1 MNAAMPSSIFVMAL
15 VLCYAGWCLLCLGME
30 RHHRDVFGAA
40 PSSTRRRKLRV
51 GGWFAL
57 MLAFA
62 ISVYALDWE
71 FGPVL
76 WACAL
81 MLAALVWALLL
92 PFAARWAVRLAWLA
106 PVAVFA
112 AVALVGAT

>member
-1 MNAAMPSSIFVMAL
+1 MNAVTPSFTFAMAL

-30 RHHRDVFGAA
+30 RHHRDIFGVA
-40 PSSTRRRKLRV
+40 PSAARRRRLRV

-62 ISVYALDWE
+62 ISVYALGWE

-92 PFAARWAVRLAWLA
+92 PFAARWAVRLAWLT
-106 PVAVFA
+106 PIA
-112 AVALVGAT
+112 AVVAMPLAF

>member
-1 MNAAMPSSIFVMAL
+1 MNAVMPSFIFAMAL

-30 RHHRDVFGAA
+30 RHHRDFFGAA
-40 PSSTRRRKLRV
+40 PSPTRLRMLRV
-51 GGWFAL
+51 SGWFAL

-62 ISVYALDWE
+62 ISVYAIGWE

-81 MLAALVWALLL
+81 MLAALMWTLLL
-92 PFAARWAVRLAWLA
+92 PFAARWAVRLAWGAPIAIVVVTPLA
-106 PVAVFA
+106 
-112 AVALVGAT
+112 L

>member
-1 MNAAMPSSIFVMAL
+1 MNAIPSLVFLTTL
-15 VLCYAGWCLLCLGME
+15 VLCYFGWCLLCLGME
-30 RHHRDVFGAA
+30 RHHRDIFGAV
-40 PSSTRRRKLRV
+40 PSPTRRRRLRV

-57 MLAFA
+57 MLALA
-62 ISVYALDWE
+62 ICVYALGWE

-81 MLAALVWALLL
+81 MLAALMWALLL

-106 PVAVFA
+106 PIA
-112 AVALVGAT
+112 AVVAMPLAF

>member
-1 MNAAMPSSIFVMAL
+1 MSGAAPGSIFVLAL
-15 VLCYAGWCLLCLGME
+15 ALCYAGWCLLCLGME
-30 RHHRDVFGAA
+30 RHHRDLFRVL
-40 PSSTRRRKLRV
+40 PSPGRRRRLRI

-57 MLAFA
+57 VLAFA
-62 ISVYALDWE
+62 TGVYATGWE

-81 MLAALVWALLL
+81 MLAALAWTLLL

-106 PVAVFA
+106 PIA
-112 AVALVGAT
+112 AVAAMPLAM

>member
-1 MNAAMPSSIFVMAL
+1 MNEMPSVVFTMAL

-40 PSSTRRRKLRV
+40 PSTTRRRGLRV
-51 GGWFAL
+51 GGWFVL

-62 ISVYALDWE
+62 ISVYTLGWE

-81 MLAALVWALLL
+81 TLAALVWALLL

-106 PVAVFA
+106 PLGASVAMPLAF
-112 AVALVGAT
+112 

>member
-1 MNAAMPSSIFVMAL
+1 MSAAMPSPIFAIAL

-30 RHHRDVFGAA
+30 RHHRDFFGAV
-40 PSSTRRRKLRV
+40 PSPARRRKLRV

-62 ISVYALDWE
+62 VSVYAIDWE

-106 PVAVFA
+106 PIA
-112 AVALVGAT
+112 AVVVMPLAF

>member
-1 MNAAMPSSIFVMAL
+1 MPSLIFLIAL
-15 VLCYAGWCLLCLGME
+15 VLCYLGWCLLCLGME
-30 RHHRDVFGAA
+30 RHHRDYFGAA
-40 PSSTRRRKLRV
+40 AAPTQRRKLRV

-62 ISVYALDWE
+62 ICVYAIGWE

-81 MLAALVWALLL
+81 MLAALVWTLLL
-92 PFAARWAVRLAWLA
+92 PFAARWAVRLAWAA
-106 PVAVFA
+106 PIVAVL
-112 AVALVGAT
+112 AVPLAF

>member
-1 MNAAMPSSIFVMAL
+1 MNPSLILVIAL
-15 VLCYAGWCLLCLGME
+15 ALCYAGWCLLCLGME
-30 RHHRDVFGAA
+30 RHHRDFFGDA
-40 PSSTRRRKLRV
+40 PSPARRRKLRV

-62 ISVYALDWE
+62 ISVYAIGWE

-76 WACAL
+76 WGCAL